1 MAFPMMSG
9 SFLFQ
14 GQDWFINMEVLCI
27 GFQVQL
33 DIKCLLVGFSGEGDE
48 GGAVVCGSMLYPQ
61 LSGIELERAVF

>member
-1 MAFPMMSG
+1 MMSG
-9 SFLFQ
+9 FFLFQ

-48 GGAVVCGSMLYPQ
+48 GGTVVCGSMLYPQ

>member
-1 MAFPMMSG
+1 
-9 SFLFQ
+9 
-14 GQDWFINMEVLCI
+14 MEVLCI